1 MVIKN
6 PKCQSY
12 TATMAGEKL
21 CTRRVSMKINW
32 LSAGNET
39 QSCDEFIPENTDK
52 TCRFGSSPL
61 FIELWKA
68 STISNS
74 TPDCCCLKHHK
85 HVQEILASKIN
96 QWIRI
101 RQNKIHLP
109 GLFTIRWK
117 SSMQHNH
124 RTYTKTDNA
133 RGKFQLPISWN
144 QWNFVPGTTAIR
156 LL

>member
-74 TPDCCCLKHHK
+74 RPDCCCLKYHK
-85 HVQEILASKIN
+85 HVQVILASKIN
-96 QWIRI
+96 QWICT
-101 RQNKIHLP
+101 RQNKIHLSE
-109 GLFTIRWK
+109 LFIIYCK
-117 SSMQHNH
+117 ASMQHNH
-124 RTYTKTDNA
+124 ITYTQTGNA
-133 RGKFQLPISWN
+133 RGKFQLPISRKHL
-144 QWNFVPGTTAIR
+144 NFVPEKTAIR